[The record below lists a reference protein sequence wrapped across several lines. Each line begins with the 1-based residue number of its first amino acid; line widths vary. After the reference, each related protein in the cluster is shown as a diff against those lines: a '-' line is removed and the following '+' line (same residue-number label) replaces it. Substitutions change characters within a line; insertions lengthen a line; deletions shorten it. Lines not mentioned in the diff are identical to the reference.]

1 MTMRLLLGLLL
12 RPRQWLLLIQP
23 LLLPPRDAHRRRRPR
38 RRRERVRR
46 DLEQHRLGV
55 ERDEGVL
62 VRHGGGDDDG
72 FGRDLGGGSA
82 ASAAAAAAA
91 AADASS
97 AAVAVADA
105 PAATPTPGRIAR
117 FGKKLDEER
126 VNKVRGRGQLPLCS
140 RSRRQ

>member
-1 MTMRLLLGLLL
+1 MLL
-12 RPRQWLLLIQP
+12 R
-23 LLLPPRDAHRRRRPR
+23 
-38 RRRERVRR
+38 
-46 DLEQHRLGV
+46 
-55 ERDEGVL
+55 VL
-62 VRHGGGDDDG
+62 FLTLVLAACAWADD
-72 FGRDLGGGSA
+72 
-82 ASAAAAAAA
+82 AAAAAA